1 MTMSSVVLDAC
12 VLIPSY
18 LRDTLLT
25 TAGAGLYIP
34 FISRCW
40 SIPKIW
46 KKLRAAITRS
56 WNTKVSNSI

>member
-1 MTMSSVVLDAC
+1 MTMPSVVLDAC

-34 FISRCW
+34 YW
-40 SIPKIW
+40 SEKILG
-46 KKLRAAITRS
+46 KLPTTSLR
-56 WNTKVSNSI
+56 VSGGF